1 MGFRWDCGKGQ
12 GMGADS
18 RPSSGD
24 VLKALEDIQRRLS
37 QLEQTIHRIE
47 AQASSAK
54 PAEPPAT
61 KQVHAPAPPPP
72 AEVPVLKPAAKQP
85 PPPARSVPAPP
96 KPTPPPFKPSPTPA
110 QGTGK
115 PAPAPTPAE
124 AKPAAAS
131 VGEGQG
137 DWSAAVRK
145 LHDWAEAAPTPAP
158 PQPPAKPAA
167 KPAEAAAGPPIIR
180 ERPAPKSAPKPQAGK
195 IRQSIEQRL
204 GTWVMLF
211 VGVAVLLLA
220 AVFFFKFAIEKGWI
234 SKPLR
239 LLAGA
244 AVGFVMIGIGE
255 WSLIKRQLKLFAA
268 GIMGGGVVLLYFVVF
283 VASPN
288 GWYSLISAPWSFGL
302 MCVVTALGM
311 VLSVQTRML
320 STALVALIGAL
331 ATPVLLSTGENRQ
344 VLLMCYMLV
353 VDAGFLSLG
362 LGMRWP
368 VLAPLAL
375 AGTAGLFGG
384 WYAQHFAPGAWPRTV
399 GFAWA
404 FLGEFVAYLA
414 AGIRTRRLGLDGAKI
429 MLLLVVAV
437 FTVLLLVLHPA
448 MSGPAF
454 LACVG
459 AVAALGLAGCA
470 TQKWEGTCIL
480 VMLCPLAAMGFHA
493 KLGRCEP
500 MGMMILLA
508 GVTAA
513 MLAVA
518 AWRRWQS
525 LAIMAAGQAVCIVGL
540 WTQHN
545 YQPANWAVLDAFT
558 WVLLGEFFIY
568 VCAAMRWDRIDE
580 QAAQGILIVAGSAAV
595 VLWSCLIDSVSTTA
609 LYVNVLP
616 LMLITLAICTWKHF
630 PVLRATALGQAVLIT
645 GVWAAFQYSPAD
657 WTALDVFTWLLLGE
671 FIVYA
676 CAAMRWDRI
685 DEQAAQGILIVAGLA
700 AVVLW
705 VYLISSVSM
714 TALYVNVL
722 PLMLI
727 TLAIC
732 TWKSFAV
739 LRVVAVGQAVLITG
753 VWVAHRYSPADWT
766 VMNVFTWLLL
776 GEFLVYICAALRLRR
791 IDDISAQGILI
802 VAGSAAVVLWS
813 CLIDSV
819 STTALYVNVLPL
831 MLITLAICTW
841 KSFPVLR
848 VVALGQALLITGVW
862 VAHRY
867 SPADWTALN
876 VFAWLLLGEF
886 IVYTCAAMR
895 IRRIDDISAQGILI
909 VVGSA
914 AVVLWVY
921 LIESASMNAML
932 ATVGGLVVVT
942 LAICTWKDFS
952 VLRVAV
958 LLWSAGAVF
967 FQFAYRWSSGDMA
980 LADRWG
986 LSAWAWIFFGLLTAQ
1001 MLVRAF
1007 LKPRPM
1013 NQPVYAWASTAAM
1026 AGMFGLTYGLLR
1038 AVGEDWM
1045 GAYTAALG
1053 AAAIVTAVLV
1063 RRRAERRT
1071 LAYALLG
1078 QGLVLLVLA
1087 VPIQF
1092 HKANIPLA
1100 WSIQGVVVMFLARRL
1115 RSLPLLIMAPM
1126 VLALALMHFF
1136 GYQLPMDPLMGKTAL
1151 VAFGAPVTWG
1161 LLLAA
1166 AIAAGMLAAGGILR
1180 AGEPLLSDQAERALA
1195 IALVLAATVF
1205 WAGRAGLELPVTG
1218 AMWAWLVL
1226 AAGLAATA
1234 IAARSEWLGIIGAA
1248 ALLISAGKWAF
1259 FDTIAMRVAYGAATN
1274 ITPLLN
1280 WQFAAGIV
1288 VLAALPVHVALLAR
1302 RVPHAWQL
1310 GSAELA
1316 PEVLG
1321 VVAGMICSVGVL
1333 YAVSFEIDRYFASP
1347 AGRVWQDPHQA
1358 MHTAYSVWWAIFA
1371 TVMMA
1376 IGFIRRRRAPRILSM
1391 IVFAGTLAKV
1401 FLVDMR
1407 NVEAVYRILS
1417 FMCLGTLLIA
1427 ASWLYHRYFRRLLA
1441 VGASPVGEATTT
1453 DPARP
1458 SE

>member
-1 MGFRWDCGKGQ
+1 
-12 GMGADS
+12 MGADS
-18 RPSSGD
+18 QPSAGD
-24 VLKALEDIQRRLS
+24 VLKAIEDIQRRLS

-47 AQASSAK
+47 AQALPAK
-54 PAEPPAT
+54 PVEAPAT
-61 KQVHAPAPPPP
+61 KPAHAANEPPP
-72 AEVPVLKPAAKQP
+72 AEVPVLRPVAKQP
-85 PPPARSVPAPP
+85 APPPAKPAPAQ
-96 KPTPPPFKPSPTPA
+96 PPA
-110 QGTGK
+110 K
-115 PAPAPTPAE
+115 PAPAPAQAE
-124 AKPAAAS
+124 VKPAAAS

-137 DWSAAVRK
+137 DWAAAVRK
-145 LHDWAEAAPTPAP
+145 LHDWAEAAPAPTPT
-158 PQPPAKPAA
+158 QPPAKPAA
-167 KPAEAAAGPPIIR
+167 TPAEAAAKPAPSPVVPAAMPAQAPTPPPSEPASAQPPVRPVSAQPPVRPVSAPVPAAGPPIIR
-180 ERPAPKSAPKPQAGK
+180 ERPVAKPPAGK
-195 IRQSIEQRL
+195 IRLSIEQRL

-244 AVGFVMIGIGE
+244 AVGLVMIGLGE
-255 WSLIKRQLKLFAA
+255 WSLIKRQLRLFAA

-288 GWYSLISAPWSFGL
+288 GWYHLIGAPLAFGL
-302 MCVVTALGM
+302 MCIVTALGM
-311 VLSVQTRML
+311 ALSVQTRML
-320 STALVALIGAL
+320 STALVALIGAM
-331 ATPVLLSTGENRQ
+331 ATPMLLSTGENRQ

-368 VLAPLAL
+368 ALSPLAL

-384 WYAQHFAPGAWPRTV
+384 WYAQHFAPGTWPRTL

-404 FLGEFVAYLA
+404 FVGEFVAYLA
-414 AGIRTRRLGLDGAKI
+414 VGIRTRRLGLQGAQV
-429 MLLLVVAV
+429 MLLAVVAV

-459 AVAALGLAGCA
+459 AVAALGLAACA
-470 TQKWEGTCIL
+470 PPKWEATCIL
-480 VMLCPLAAMGFHA
+480 VMVCPLAAMGFHA
-493 KLGRCEP
+493 KVGQCEP
-500 MGMMILLA
+500 VGMMILLV
-508 GVTAA
+508 GVTAV

-518 AWRRWQS
+518 AWRQWRS
-525 LAIMAAGQAVCIVGL
+525 LAILAAGQAVCIVGL

-558 WVLLGEFFIY
+558 WVLLGEFIIY
-568 VCAAMRWDRIDE
+568 ACAAMRLDRLDE
-580 QAAQGILIVAGSAAV
+580 ATAQSILVVAGSTAV
-595 VLWSCLIDSVSTTA
+595 VLWSC
-609 LYVNVLP
+609 
-616 LMLITLAICTWKHF
+616 
-630 PVLRATALGQAVLIT
+630 
-645 GVWAAFQYSPAD
+645 
-657 WTALDVFTWLLLGE
+657 
-671 FIVYA
+671 
-676 CAAMRWDRI
+676 
-685 DEQAAQGILIVAGLA
+685 
-700 AVVLW
+700 
-705 VYLISSVSM
+705 LISSVSM

-727 TLAIC
+727 A
-732 TWKSFAV
+732 
-739 LRVVAVGQAVLITG
+739 
-753 VWVAHRYSPADWT
+753 
-766 VMNVFTWLLL
+766 
-776 GEFLVYICAALRLRR
+776 
-791 IDDISAQGILI
+791 
-802 VAGSAAVVLWS
+802 
-813 CLIDSV
+813 
-819 STTALYVNVLPL
+819 
-831 MLITLAICTW
+831 LAICTW

-848 VVALGQALLITGVW
+848 VAALGQALLITGVW
-862 VAHRY
+862 AAHRY

-876 VFAWLLLGEF
+876 VFTRLLLGEF
-886 IVYTCAAMR
+886 IVYTCAALYL
-895 IRRIDDISAQGILI
+895 RRIDDISAQGIL
-909 VVGSA
+909 VAAGSA

-921 LIESASMNAML
+921 LIGSASMNAML
-932 ATVGGLVVVT
+932 ATVLGLVVVT

-986 LSAWAWIFFGLLTAQ
+986 LSAWVWIFFGLLTAQ

-1013 NQPVYAWASTAAM
+1013 NQPVYAWVSTAAM

-1038 AVGEDWM
+1038 AVAEDWM
-1045 GAYTAALG
+1045 GTYTAALG

-1063 RRRAERRT
+1063 RRLAERRT

-1092 HKANIPLA
+1092 DKANIPLV

-1115 RSLPLLIMAPM
+1115 GSLPLLIMAPT

-1151 VAFGAPVTWG
+1151 FAFGAPVTWG

-1166 AIAAGMLAAGGILR
+1166 AIAGGMLAAGGILR

-1195 IALVLAATVF
+1195 IALVLAAAAF

-1234 IAARSEWLGIIGAA
+1234 IAARCEWLGIIGGA
-1248 ALLISAGKWAF
+1248 ALLISVGKWAL
-1259 FDTIAMRVAYGAATN
+1259 FDTIAMRVAYGAATS
-1274 ITPLLN
+1274 IAPLLN
-1280 WQFAAGIV
+1280 WQFAAGIA
-1288 VLAALPVHVALLAR
+1288 VLAAMPVHVALLAR

-1347 AGRVWQDPHQA
+1347 AGQGWQDPDQA
-1358 MHTAYSVWWAIFA
+1358 MHTAYSVWWAVFA

-1376 IGFIRRRRAPRILSM
+1376 IGFIRRSRTPRILSM

-1441 VGASPVGEATTT
+1441 VATSPTALASEAEE
-1453 DPARP
+1453 AK
-1458 SE
+1458 EAQV

>member
-1 MGFRWDCGKGQ
+1 
-12 GMGADS
+12 MGADS
-18 RPSSGD
+18 QPSAGD
-24 VLKALEDIQRRLS
+24 VLKAIVDIQRRLS

-47 AQASSAK
+47 AQALPAK
-54 PAEPPAT
+54 PIEAPAT
-61 KQVHAPAPPPP
+61 KPAHAANEPPQ
-72 AEVPVLKPAAKQP
+72 AEVPVLRPVAKQP
-85 PPPARSVPAPP
+85 APPPAKPAPAQ
-96 KPTPPPFKPSPTPA
+96 PPA
-110 QGTGK
+110 K
-115 PAPAPTPAE
+115 PAPAPAQAE
-124 AKPAAAS
+124 VKPAAAS

-137 DWSAAVRK
+137 DWAAAVRK
-145 LHDWAEAAPTPAP
+145 LHDWAEAAPAPTPT
-158 PQPPAKPAA
+158 QPPAKPAA
-167 KPAEAAAGPPIIR
+167 TPAEAAAKPAPSPVVPAAMPAQAPTPPPSKPSPAQPPIRPASSQPPVKPASAPVPAAGPPIIR
-180 ERPAPKSAPKPQAGK
+180 ERPVAKPPAGK
-195 IRQSIEQRL
+195 IRLSIEQRL

-234 SKPLR
+234 SPTLR

-244 AVGFVMIGIGE
+244 AVGLVMIGLGE
-255 WSLIKRQLKLFAA
+255 WSLIVRKLKLFAA

-288 GWYSLISAPWSFGL
+288 GWYHLIGAPLAFGL
-302 MCVVTALGM
+302 MCIVTALGM
-311 VLSVQTRML
+311 ALSVQTRML
-320 STALVALIGAL
+320 STALVALIGAM
-331 ATPVLLSTGENRQ
+331 ATPMLLSTGENRQ

-368 VLAPLAL
+368 ALSPLAL

-384 WYAQHFAPGAWPRTV
+384 WYAQHFAPGTWPRTL

-404 FLGEFVAYLA
+404 FVGEFVAYLA
-414 AGIRTRRLGLDGAKI
+414 VGIRTRRLGLQGAQV
-429 MLLLVVAV
+429 MLLAVVAV

-459 AVAALGLAGCA
+459 AVAALGLAACA
-470 TQKWEGTCIL
+470 PPKWEATCIL
-480 VMLCPLAAMGFHA
+480 VMVCPLAAMGFHA
-493 KLGRCEP
+493 KVGQCEP
-500 MGMMILLA
+500 VGMMILLV
-508 GVTAA
+508 GVTAV

-518 AWRRWQS
+518 AWRQWRS
-525 LAIMAAGQAVCIVGL
+525 LAILAAGQAVCIVGL

-558 WVLLGEFFIY
+558 WVLLGEFIIY
-568 VCAAMRWDRIDE
+568 ACAAMRLDRLDE
-580 QAAQGILIVAGSAAV
+580 ATAQSILVVAGSTAV
-595 VLWSCLIDSVSTTA
+595 VLWSCLISSVSMTA

-616 LMLITLAICTWKHF
+616 LMLIALAICTWKSF
-630 PVLRATALGQAVLIT
+630 PVLRVAAIGQAVLIT
-645 GVWAAFQYSPAD
+645 GLWAALRYQPAD
-657 WTALDVFTWLLLGE
+657 WTALNVFTWLLLGE

-676 CAAMRWDRI
+676 CAAMRWDRL
-685 DEQAAQGILIVAGLA
+685 DEATAQGILIAAGLA

-705 VYLISSVSM
+705 SCLISSVSM

-727 TLAIC
+727 A
-732 TWKSFAV
+732 
-739 LRVVAVGQAVLITG
+739 
-753 VWVAHRYSPADWT
+753 
-766 VMNVFTWLLL
+766 
-776 GEFLVYICAALRLRR
+776 
-791 IDDISAQGILI
+791 
-802 VAGSAAVVLWS
+802 
-813 CLIDSV
+813 
-819 STTALYVNVLPL
+819 
-831 MLITLAICTW
+831 LAICTW

-848 VVALGQALLITGVW
+848 VAALGQALLITGVW
-862 VAHRY
+862 AAHRY

-876 VFAWLLLGEF
+876 VFTWLLLGEF
-886 IVYTCAAMR
+886 IVYTCAALHL
-895 IRRIDDISAQGILI
+895 RRIDDISAQGIL
-909 VVGSA
+909 VAAGSA

-921 LIESASMNAML
+921 LIGSASMNAML
-932 ATVGGLVVVT
+932 ATVLGLVVVT

-986 LSAWAWIFFGLLTAQ
+986 LSAWVWIFFGLLTAQ

-1013 NQPVYAWASTAAM
+1013 NQPVYAWVSTAAM

-1038 AVGEDWM
+1038 AVAEDWM
-1045 GAYTAALG
+1045 GSYTAALG

-1063 RRRAERRT
+1063 RRMAERRT

-1092 HKANIPLA
+1092 DKANIPLV

-1115 RSLPLLIMAPM
+1115 GSLPLLIMAPT

-1166 AIAAGMLAAGGILR
+1166 AIAGGMLAAGGILR

-1195 IALVLAATVF
+1195 IALVLAAAAF

-1234 IAARSEWLGIIGAA
+1234 IAARCEWLGIIGGA
-1248 ALLISAGKWAF
+1248 ALLISVGKWAL
-1259 FDTIAMRVAYGAATN
+1259 FDTIAMRVAYGAATSV
-1274 ITPLLN
+1274 TPLLN
-1280 WQFAAGIV
+1280 WQFAAGIA
-1288 VLAALPVHVALLAR
+1288 VLAALPINVALLRR

-1347 AGRVWQDPHQA
+1347 AGQGWQDPDQA
-1358 MHTAYSVWWAIFA
+1358 MHTAYSVWWAVFA

-1376 IGFIRRRRAPRILSM
+1376 IGFIRRSRTPRILSM

-1441 VGASPVGEATTT
+1441 VATSPAAPAGEGG
-1453 DPARP
+1453 PAG
-1458 SE
+1458 EGDGENG